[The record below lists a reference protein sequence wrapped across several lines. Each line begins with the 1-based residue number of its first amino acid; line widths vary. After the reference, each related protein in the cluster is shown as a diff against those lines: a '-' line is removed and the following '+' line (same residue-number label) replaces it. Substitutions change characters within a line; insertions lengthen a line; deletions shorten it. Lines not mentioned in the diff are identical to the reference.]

1 MELPP
6 MPTHRPYPFRRQRGF
21 TLVEIGVALG
31 LIAILTALAVPLY
44 GGWQDRLKVKR
55 AQDDIIAMS
64 MVIDTFLQ
72 DNGQLPANLG
82 EVGRSGI
89 ADPWGQPYAYL
100 ALTPTNQGAA
110 RKDGSLVPLNTD
122 YDLYSKGPDG
132 ASASPLTAKAS
143 RDDILRAN
151 NGRFV
156 GPADKY

>member
-1 MELPP
+1 
-6 MPTHRPYPFRRQRGF
+6 MPNHHANLFRRQRGF
-21 TLVEIGVALG
+21 TLVEIGIALG

-44 GGWQDRLKVKR
+44 GGWQDRLKVKK
-55 AQDDIIAMS
+55 AQDDIIAVS

-72 DNGQLPANLG
+72 DNGRLPNNLG
-82 EVGRSGI
+82 EVGRANL
-89 ADPWGQPYAYL
+89 ADPWGAPYVYVD
-100 ALTPTNQGAA
+100 LTSVNGNGKA

-132 ASASPLTAKAS
+132 ASATPLTAKAS